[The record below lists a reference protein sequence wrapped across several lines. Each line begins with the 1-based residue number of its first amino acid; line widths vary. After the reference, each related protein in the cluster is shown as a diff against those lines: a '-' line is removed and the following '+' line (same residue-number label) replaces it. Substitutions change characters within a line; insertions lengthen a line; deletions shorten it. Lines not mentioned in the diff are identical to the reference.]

1 MNNQEAF
8 NLAVLH
14 LLNQAQRCVNSN
26 GQSQYRGARGCKN
39 AIGALIPDH
48 LYWNSMDGKT
58 VRQMLVATGPGY
70 EKLREHFS
78 GVAPALLNE
87 LQDLH
92 DRTGNCLPSLFR
104 DIMLAGG
111 YRIAKMF
118 GLSSR
123 KMQLWAVYRKIPG
136 PQLRPRTESGN
147 SQGSV
152 GLLQPGSRIEE
163 RELPCA
169 DLPRTSM

>member
-8 NLAVLH
+8 DIAVLH

-26 GQSQYRGARGCKN
+26 GRSQYRGSGGCKN
-39 AIGALIPDH
+39 AVGALIPDH

-58 VRQMLVATGPGY
+58 VPQMLVATGSEY
-70 EKLREHFS
+70 DRLREHLS
-78 GVAPALLNE
+78 GVAPRLLNE

-104 DIMLAGG
+104 DIVMAGG
-111 YRIAKMF
+111 HRIAQLF

-123 KMQLWAVYRKIPG
+123 MLHRWVAYRKIPG
-136 PQLRPRTESGN
+136 PQMHKRTEPVD
-147 SQGSV
+147 SQDAV
-152 GLLQPGSRIEE
+152 GPSSRGRGTQE
-163 RELPCA
+163 REF
-169 DLPRTSM
+169 SI